1 MARAESYSARLIQQ
15 FSNFSNPFI
24 LLLHN
29 LCFILIVSFTLS
41 SAKPFTY
48 FFIVSLVFI
57 EPKWI
62 WAGEIDNKIGEKLSG
77 VSILKNCHQ
86 VNRISIDEN

>member
-1 MARAESYSARLIQQ
+1 MRARYNNLAISAIPSSYTT
-15 FSNFSNPFI
+15 
-24 LLLHN
+24 HN

-48 FFIVSLVFI
+48 SFIVLLVFL

-62 WAGEIDNKIGEKLSG
+62 WAGEIDNKIREKLSG

-86 VNRISIDEN
+86 VNRISIDEDRL